1 MSNVTEYVSG
11 SPGTT
16 ELRKTSNSTANAF
29 VTVTYSYEMESKG
42 FAQLFSYPC
51 NGLNPAAGFWRFFFI
66 DSRNWSPSKVIIISN
81 HFSILPNIEKI
92 HILMTDD
99 HINIR
104 PKHPSGRIS
113 VSQ

>member
-66 DSRNWSPSKVIIISN
+66 DSRNWSPSKVNNKQS
-81 HFSILPNIEKI
+81 FF
-92 HILMTDD
+92 D
-99 HINIR
+99 
-104 PKHPSGRIS
+104 PSKY
-113 VSQ
+113 